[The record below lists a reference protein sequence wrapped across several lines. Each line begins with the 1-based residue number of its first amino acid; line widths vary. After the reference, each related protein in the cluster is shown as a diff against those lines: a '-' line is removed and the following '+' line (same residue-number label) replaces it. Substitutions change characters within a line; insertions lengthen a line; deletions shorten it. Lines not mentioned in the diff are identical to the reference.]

1 MLQLCLREGL
11 WVMTPLVGIVRMIDS
26 CRSPAGVE
34 RPTVGYWHPRS
45 RLDLFRLTGCQSKL
59 HQIPIFPEFIRW
71 FLLNNTQ
78 PHAALW
84 SSSMLT
90 RLAVSSHLSLAVVPE
105 RPINHGG
112 WQVGPRWKLPVTPSV
127 HGQPK
132 SNHFTLPSPPPP
144 RLSLCISSFPP
155 LFRLGVFV
163 FSAPPIPTSAPPPTL
178 FEEKKWEGDRSLGGR
193 KEGMHWVWLTP
204 SEHLFGWVGGWGACV
219 SSLCQRNK
227 SLKKLQKLRLG
238 LFFFLPPE
246 LRNDPTVCLLSEGS
260 DPIRTPPKRPPTRK
274 CTL

>member
-71 FLLNNTQ
+71 FRLNNTQ

-132 SNHFTLPSPPPP
+132 SNHFTLPSPPSPP
-144 RLSLCISSFPP
+144 PDSHSVSPLSL
-155 LFRLGVFV
+155 
-163 FSAPPIPTSAPPPTL
+163 
-178 FEEKKWEGDRSLGGR
+178 
-193 KEGMHWVWLTP
+193 
-204 SEHLFGWVGGWGACV
+204 
-219 SSLCQRNK
+219 
-227 SLKKLQKLRLG
+227 
-238 LFFFLPPE
+238 LFF
-246 LRNDPTVCLLSEGS
+246 V
-260 DPIRTPPKRPPTRK
+260 
-274 CTL
+274 